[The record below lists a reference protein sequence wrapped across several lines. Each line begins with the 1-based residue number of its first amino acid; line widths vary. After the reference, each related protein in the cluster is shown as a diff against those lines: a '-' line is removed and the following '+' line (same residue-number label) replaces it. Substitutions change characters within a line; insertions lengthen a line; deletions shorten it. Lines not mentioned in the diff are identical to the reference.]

1 MNKYMKC
8 LSDNL
13 QYLMN
18 GMSVSELAKEV
29 HIPQPTLSRYIACKR
44 QITLENLVLLADYFN
59 IEIDALIGRKDFY
72 K

>member
-1 MNKYMKC
+1 MKC

-18 GMSVSELAKEV
+18 GMSVSDLAKEV

-44 QITLENLVLLADYFN
+44 QITLENLVTLADFFN
-59 IEIDALIGRKDFY
+59 VDIDALIGRKEFY